1 MGTGIPRKIYRVSVG
16 LLCAASLCLATAH
29 PALARR
35 TPEPASVSYGAYVL
49 GRLAEGCEFGEEV
62 RLFRGPVTYAQAA
75 VIDDREVILY
85 NSRSLD
91 DLERESGTPWSAV
104 SVIAH
109 ELGHHYYGH
118 AEAGMMNV
126 RPEEILRCE
135 LDADYFSGFALGRVG
150 ATLKEAQ
157 AAQRSLDSAET
168 AFHPAS
174 TDRLRA
180 IEAGWLDA
188 REGLPIADFPSE
200 RVECLPLTPDASA
213 PADLCVSLQPEAG
226 RW

>member
-16 LLCAASLCLATAH
+16 LLCAAALCLATAH
-29 PALARR
+29 PAFGRR
-35 TPEPASVSYGAYVL
+35 TPEPANVPYGAYVL
-49 GRLAEGCEFGEEV
+49 GRLAEGCGFGEDV

-91 DLERESGTPWSAV
+91 DLERGSGTPWSAV

-109 ELGHHYYGH
+109 ELGHIYYGH
-118 AEAGMMNV
+118 AEAGLTNV
-126 RPEEILRCE
+126 RADEILRCE
-135 LDADYFSGFALGRVG
+135 MDADYFSGFALARVG
-150 ATLKEAQ
+150 ASLKEAQ
-157 AAQRSLDSAET
+157 AAQRSLDSEET
-168 AFHPAS
+168 LFHPAS
-174 TDRLRA
+174 SERLRA
-180 IEAGWLDA
+180 IEAGWRDA

-200 RVECLPLTPDASA
+200 RVECMPLTPNESAS
-213 PADLCVSLQPEAG
+213 ADLCVSLQPQVG